1 MQENIN
7 QKENTLRAK
16 MAETCYFMFCL
27 YKSIQGLEKFT
38 KIDLGSHKHTQ
49 ASPSGFIQKSITE
62 NQ

>member
-38 KIDLGSHKHTQ
+38 NIDLGSHKHTQ
-49 ASPSGFIQKSITE
+49 TSASGFTQKYITE
-62 NQ
+62 K